1 MRLYAFEP
9 IDSELSLLPLA
20 ARRALDVAGLRL
32 PLSEWQLLP
41 IAARRELVSC
51 GSAPRVNTARVA
63 ELLRDRAVERIDARP
78 EPTSSAPPGE
88 VLEAFGPQGP
98 IPPAT
103 WAALTPLDR
112 YVLSKLSGAKKD
124 TNAERLQQA
133 YEEIVGASATSS
145 HLQPAGGVRMVG
157 VEEKPH
163 SRRVAVAESHIKLG
177 QAAFEQLMNRTVAK
191 GDVLATAR
199 VAAIQAA
206 KKTPELIP
214 LCHQI
219 ALTKVEVDFDLRR
232 EDRVVVTRVTTLA
245 VDRTGVEMEALT
257 AASVASLTIYDMLKS
272 QDRSMEIGPT
282 RLLSKRG
289 GRTGDY
295 RR

>member
-1 MRLYAFEP
+1 MHRYAFEP
-9 IDSELSLLPLA
+9 NEPELSLLPLA

-32 PLSEWQLLP
+32 PLREWQSLP
-41 IAARRELVSC
+41 LTARRELSAC
-51 GSAPRVNTARVA
+51 GSASTVEVTRVA
-63 ELLRDRAVERIDARP
+63 ELLQDCAVERIDAAE
-78 EPTSSAPPGE
+78 EPSPDAPPKE
-88 VLEAFGPQGP
+88 VLEGFGPEGP
-98 IPPAT
+98 IPAAT

-112 YVLSKLSGAKKD
+112 YALLKLSAAKKD
-124 TNAERLQQA
+124 TNAERRRRA
-133 YEEIVGASATSS
+133 YEESVGASATSS

-157 VEEKPH
+157 VENKPH
-163 SRRVAVAESHIKLG
+163 SQRVAVAESHVYLSPT
-177 QAAFEQLMNRTVAK
+177 AFEQLTNRTAAK
-191 GDVLATAR
+191 GDVLSTAR

-219 ALTKVEVDFDLRR
+219 ALTKVEVEFELRDA
-232 EDRVVVTRVTTLA
+232 DRVVVTRVTALA

-295 RR
+295 QR